1 LSLVDVRSR
10 YTDIRS
16 SLQREVTVRYP
27 ERRSYRGRFQI
38 EVHGYGVVRER
49 DQFSSNDRRC
59 PGVED
64 VSLLRTGEVLS
75 FKTLEV
81 ILLEVVV

>member
-1 LSLVDVRSR
+1 M
-10 YTDIRS
+10 
-16 SLQREVTVRYP
+16 
-27 ERRSYRGRFQI
+27 
-38 EVHGYGVVRER
+38 RER
-49 DQFSSNDRRC
+49 DQFSSSDRRC

-81 ILLEVVV
+81 ILLEVVM